1 MELKMKE
8 LKKELTP
15 SPQAY
20 QRPSTRQKDPGKGIQ
35 PEDRQACCE
44 NVGSTHGGSVYR
56 QEICAG
62 MVFYDQ

>member
-1 MELKMKE
+1 ME

-20 QRPSTRQKDPGKGIQ
+20 LRPSTRQKDPGKGIQ
-35 PEDRQACCE
+35 PEDRQACSE
-44 NVGSTHGGSVYR
+44 HMRSTHGGSVYR
-56 QEICAG
+56 QEICAD